1 MKTITLGDTVVVSDP
16 CYSIPTWCQC
26 ILKDVL
32 PGRYNV
38 MCDKFSSDGWGER
51 VSTLMVVHEHFNTEN
66 KLSWRREPA
75 DIGVDSGQCGIFDK
89 KSYRSDDA
97 AERIATPII
106 DFMMPYN
113 DTDGDKWYEKI
124 CKFTLSDEQWGVY
137 DTGAV
142 SCSGIGDGGYTLRVA
157 KFKGKVI
164 GILLDYH
171 MEVLNNNV
179 IELLRQSH
187 IL

>member
-16 CYSIPTWCQC
+16 CYSIPTWCQH

-32 PGRYNV
+32 PGKYNV
-38 MCDKFSSDGWGER
+38 MCDKMDCSWGNR
-51 VSTLMVVHEHFNTEN
+51 VSTLMVVHEHFNKED
-66 KLSWRREPA
+66 KLSWRKVDA

-97 AERIATPII
+97 AECITTP
-106 DFMMPYN
+106 DSNFFLPY
-113 DTDGDKWYEKI
+113 DGTEGDKWYEKM
-124 CKFTLSDEQWGVY
+124 CKFTLSEHQWGAY

-142 SCSGIGDGGYTLRVA
+142 SCSGIGDGSYTLRVA
-157 KFKGKVI
+157 KYKGKVI

-171 MEVLNNNV
+171 IEVLNNNV
-179 IELLRQSH
+179 IELLRESH